1 MYLNPSIT
9 GKVVNFNEDIIENAG
24 FYLDFIELRA
34 KRLIGRHSPRH
45 VDLLLDDVSQEIYI
59 KLLTNRH
66 QYDSERDLAPWIN
79 KIIHNEVIT
88 KLKKSYTE
96 TTRTEPVEF
105 TNFEGTIVENPKI
118 IQFSKKIFDQGS
130 SEQDNVITI
139 NEILDYIMPKL
150 TPIQRDIL
158 ECYLNP
164 PKKFRKF
171 IKKLSKQSKQNN
183 NDAQRV
189 HDYYVMKYLGIS
201 HQKMNTAK
209 NKFWIYI
216 QEWIE
221 LE

>member
-1 MYLNPSIT
+1 MYLNPNIT

-24 FYLDFIELRA
+24 FYLDFIELKA
-34 KRLIGRHSPRH
+34 KRLIGKHSPRH
-45 VDLLLDDVSQEIYI
+45 IDLILEDVSQDVYI
-59 KLLTNRH
+59 KLLNNRN
-66 QYDSERDLAPWIN
+66 QYDTERDLAPWIN
-79 KIIHNEVIT
+79 TIIHNEVIT

-105 TNFEGTIVENPKI
+105 TDYQETTIENPKI

-139 NEILDYIMPKL
+139 NEILDYIIPKL
-150 TPIQRDIL
+150 TPIQQKIL

-171 IKKLSKQSKQNN
+171 VKRLSLQS
-183 NDAQRV
+183 DTQRV
-189 HDYYVMKYLGIS
+189 HDYYVMKYLDIS

-221 LE
+221 LD